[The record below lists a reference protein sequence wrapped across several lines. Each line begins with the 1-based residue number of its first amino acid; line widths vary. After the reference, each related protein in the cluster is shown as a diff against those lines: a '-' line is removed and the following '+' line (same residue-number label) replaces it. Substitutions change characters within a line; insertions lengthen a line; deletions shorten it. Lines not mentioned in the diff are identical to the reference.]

1 MGLSVLLA
9 FSSPELASKDYF
21 HSFGF
26 FPIFALMKDQLFAVI
41 DVETTGG
48 GINGNRLTE
57 ICIVLLRGSKFI
69 DKFTSLINPDKEIPR
84 HITALTGI
92 DNDLVAD
99 APKFYEV
106 AKKVEE
112 FTRDAIFVAHN
123 VNFDYNVLRNEF
135 KDLGFEY
142 TRKKLCTVRLSR
154 KLIPGLFSYSL
165 GKLCDSINIPIS
177 NRHRAEGDTDATVI
191 LFQRLLSLDENYSL
205 INSFLHARSR
215 QATLPPHIDSDQI
228 HSLPES
234 SGIYLFKDR
243 QHKVIYAGKARDI
256 KKRVVSHFYDRMSKD
271 YQLGQE
277 TYHIDYETTGSELV
291 ALLLEAECIRKY
303 YPKFNRAQ
311 KKPGPVFQIVSYTN
325 QRGVLQLA
333 LEKTNK
339 RRESIGVFYS
349 RALAQEK
356 LEFLCREFKLC
367 PKYCSLQRNMEE
379 CSHYSII
386 SCEGICSGKEDVK
399 AYNGKVVA
407 AIASIK
413 EESSSFVI
421 REKGRHLEEE
431 AFILV
436 KEGTYQ
442 GFGFID
448 TETQVHRP
456 EDYEP
461 FLKRQTATYHT
472 HKILSN
478 YMRKQGTPR
487 LIFFENL
494 SDTQIVE
501 PLKKVNKNILT
512 TSSHGTLTLEF

>member
-1 MGLSVLLA
+1 
-9 FSSPELASKDYF
+9 
-21 HSFGF
+21 
-26 FPIFALMKDQLFAVI
+26 MKDQLFAII

-57 ICIVLLRGSKFI
+57 ICIVLLCGSNVL
-69 DKFTSLINPDKEIPR
+69 DKFTSLINPEKEIPR

-92 DNDLVAD
+92 DNSMVAD
-99 APKFYEV
+99 APKFFEV

-135 KDLGFEY
+135 RELGFEY
-142 TRKKLCTVRLSR
+142 NRRKLCTVRLSR

-165 GKLCDSINIPIS
+165 GRLCDSINIPIS

-191 LFQRLLSLDENYSL
+191 LFQRLLSLDEDYKV

-215 QATLPPHIDSDQI
+215 QATLPPHIEAEQI

-234 SGIYLFKDR
+234 PGIYLFKDR
-243 QHKVIYAGKARDI
+243 QHKVIYAGKAIDI
-256 KKRVVSHFYDRMSKD
+256 KKRVVSHFYDRMSKE

-277 TYHIDYETTGSELV
+277 TYHIDHETTGSELV

-303 YPKFNRAQ
+303 YPRFNRAQ
-311 KKPGPVFQIVSYTN
+311 KRPGPVYQIVSYTN
-325 QRGVLQLA
+325 QRGILQLA
-333 LEKTNK
+333 LERTNK
-339 RRESIGVFYS
+339 LRESIGTFYN

-356 LEFLCREFKLC
+356 LEFLCREFNLC
-367 PKYCSLQRNMEE
+367 PKYCSLQSHVEE
-379 CSHYSII
+379 CSHYEIV
-386 SCEGICSGKEDVK
+386 SCEGVCSGSEEVET
-399 AYNGKVVA
+399 YNTKVA
-407 AIASIK
+407 KAIASLTK
-413 EESSSFVI
+413 ESSTYVI
-421 REKGRHLEEE
+421 REKGRHFEEE

-436 KEGTYQ
+436 KDGKYQ

-448 TETQVHRP
+448 TEVQVSRP

-478 YMRKQGTPR
+478 YMRKQGAPKV
-487 LIFFENL
+487 IFFENSL
-494 SDTQIVE
+494 DTEISRPVARAQRNAMVMAA
-501 PLKKVNKNILT
+501 
-512 TSSHGTLTLEF
+512 HGTLSLF